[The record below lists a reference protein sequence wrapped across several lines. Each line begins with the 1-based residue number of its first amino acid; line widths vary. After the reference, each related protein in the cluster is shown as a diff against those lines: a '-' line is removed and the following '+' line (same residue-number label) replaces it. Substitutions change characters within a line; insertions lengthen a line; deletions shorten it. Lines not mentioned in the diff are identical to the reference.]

1 MAKEPKKKSVDESKL
16 TNQIARMV
24 RDAVGFSATN
34 IENKMEQAL
43 SLYKRE
49 ALDGDDKFSGRSKW
63 VSPDVMERV
72 DWSVAQ
78 CIRVFDSSNKV
89 VEFLPNGPEDEP
101 LAEQQTMAVN
111 FIARSKNSHV
121 AFLEPWL
128 KNGFITGLGITMV
141 DFKSYSEEGMIE
153 TLKGVADEQLVQITQ
168 DEADGNNII
177 EKVGEPYS
185 APLPPELQG
194 LIQQQRLP
202 PEAME
207 MAAQFVPQVRDLQ
220 IRKIRKQR
228 QMVIKNLRPEDFIV
242 SKDASF
248 DQQTGGI
255 CAKVQGHKRVVG
267 RASLIE
273 QGFDKEKV
281 EKIVGAHDRHEGI
294 SLVRSERT
302 DYDEGVSDVE
312 DDVTVYEIFTF
323 IAIDSDKRRHYRIT
337 LAGDIESSPV
347 LLDYTETSKYYPYAA
362 FCPFPMPN
370 TLFGHGIADRIG
382 DDQILLSKMQRGVI
396 DSLHKSVHPT
406 QVINPD
412 VTNVDDALNIH
423 PGSIIRSSDPTG
435 GITYNTVPFT
445 GASALPIMDQIRQ
458 SIDFT
463 TGVGG
468 GMMAVNASD
477 LQNTTATATSQR
489 ANSAQLLIELIC
501 RHFADTGYRY
511 LFKIIV
517 DLLVQFPEDAEA
529 FIKRLT
535 DQYERIKVD
544 EWDPDMDVTAT
555 IAFGVMNKD
564 FNAAMLQ
571 NILGQQM
578 QLLQS
583 GMPIV
588 QPQNIYNTLTKMAEN
603 AGFKN
608 AGAFWVDP
616 STLPPPPP
624 PAPPVDPNA
633 GLIEI
638 EKVKAQL
645 KAESDQQKAQID
657 LLKLRIEDDRKRDE
671 MIQSFSLKFAELE
684 AKYSAQLD
692 IAKIQMAQ
700 AEQRNDVDL
709 AIAAQAE
716 QQSAMAEQA
725 QRQQE
730 EQAQLQALQ
739 QQEQMRVQQEQAAL
753 AQQMPPQFPPQGV

>member
-1 MAKEPKKKSVDESKL
+1 MAKDPKKKSVDESKL
-16 TNQIARMV
+16 TSQIARMV
-24 RDAVGFSATN
+24 RSAVGFSATN
-34 IENKMEQAL
+34 IENKQEQAL
-43 SLYKRE
+43 ALYKRDPL
-49 ALDGDDKFSGRSKW
+49 AGDDKFSGRSKW
-63 VSPDVMERV
+63 VSPDVMERT

-89 VEFLPNGPEDEP
+89 VEFLPNGPEDEG
-101 LAEQQTMAVN
+101 LAAQQTTAVN
-111 FIARSKNSHV
+111 FIVRSKNSHV

-141 DFKSYSEEGMIE
+141 DFKSYADEGMIE
-153 TLKGVADEQLVQITQ
+153 TLKGVPDEQLVQITQ
-168 DEADGNNII
+168 DEQDGKIII

-185 APLPPELQG
+185 APIPSQLQG
-194 LIQQQRLP
+194 LIQQQGLP

-207 MAAQFVPQVRDLQ
+207 MAKQFIPQVRDLQ
-220 IRKIRKQR
+220 IRKVRKQR

-255 CAKVQGHKRVVG
+255 CAKVQGHKRVVS

-281 EKIVGAHDRHEGI
+281 ESIVGASDRHEGI
-294 SLVRSERT
+294 ALVRSERT
-302 DYDEGVSDVE
+302 DYDEGVNDVE

-337 LAGDIESSPV
+337 LAGDLEHAPV
-347 LLDYTETSKYYPYAA
+347 LLDYNETSKFYPYAA

-396 DSLHKSVHPT
+396 DSLHMSVHPIK
-406 QVINPD
+406 VIDPD
-412 VTNVDDALNIH
+412 SVSMDDALNIH
-423 PGSIIRSSDPTG
+423 PGSVIRSSRPDG
-435 GITYNTVPFT
+435 GITFNSVPFT
-445 GASALPIMDQIRQ
+445 GASALPVMDQIKQ
-458 SIDFT
+458 TIDFT

-517 DLLVQFPEDAEA
+517 DLLVQFPEDAEV

-535 DQYERIKVD
+535 NQYQQIKVD

-578 QLLQS
+578 QLLGQ
-583 GMPIV
+583 GMPLV

-608 AGAFWVDP
+608 TGAFWVDP

-624 PAPPVDPNA
+624 QQPPVDPNA

-645 KAESDQQKAQID
+645 KAQADEQKSQID
-657 LLKLRIEDDRKRDE
+657 LLKLRVEDDRKRDE
-671 MIQSFSLKFAELE
+671 MTQTLALKYAELE
-684 AKYSAQLD
+684 AKYNAQLD
-692 IAKIQMAQ
+692 IAKIQMIQ

-709 AIAAQAE
+709 AISAQAE
-716 QQSAMAEQA
+716 QQRAMAEQE
-725 QRQQE
+725 QRQRE
-730 EQAQLQALQ
+730 EQAQMQAQAVLAQ
-739 QQEQMRVQQEQAAL
+739 Q
-753 AQQMPPQFPPQGV
+753 QQMPPQGV